1 MPIINVRDNKNNR
14 GKRKEKKKK
23 KTKTERR
30 KGEAEVIV
38 KVWELNGFV
47 ARLGLALLIILKE
60 KELYESKHVAV
71 ECRC

>member
-1 MPIINVRDNKNNR
+1 M
-14 GKRKEKKKK
+14 KEKGKKK
-23 KTKTERR
+23 QKKKPKTERR